1 MEQKVNFAENV
12 AVIDVAFLNE
22 IVSNSRSF
30 LEKKIGRTLPPLDLV
45 GWLECLAWDAGIET
59 MDNEMQIILVHD
71 ESCHTLRHCEP
82 SDLDNLDGKACRTKV
97 GEMAFHCVTP
107 ARITNPEEL
116 FLDLMTLALDAKE
129 VKRLLLVPFQP
140 LYGDRV
146 EDGLRKFFRGKEEKE
161 WDKAIYFT
169 LEEPMEPAGFR
180 WELVF
185 YSLGHA
191 LGIKPDELK

>member
-1 MEQKVNFAENV
+1 MNFAENV
-12 AVIDVAFLNE
+12 ILIDVAFINE

-30 LEKKIGRTLPPLDLV
+30 LERKIGRTLPPVDLV
-45 GWLECLAWDAGIET
+45 GWLECLALDAGIQT
-59 MDNEMQIILVHD
+59 GDNEIQIILVHD
-71 ESCHTLRHCEP
+71 EASHTLKCCEP
-82 SDLDNLDGKACRTKV
+82 SELDNLDGKACRTRV

-161 WDKAIYFT
+161 WDKATYFT
-169 LEEPMEPAGFR
+169 MEEPVEPAGFR

-185 YSLGHA
+185 FSLGHA